1 MTTPLNFDV
10 ILVGTGPTG
19 LVLAHLLGNYGIRT
33 LVIDKNSGPVD
44 EARAVTIDDESLRT
58 LQATGM
64 LPEVLH
70 HVVQGYGV
78 HYYSWT
84 NQLFAKIEPSSR
96 EYGYL
101 KRNAFRQ
108 QLLVQALSDGMTRQA
123 SVSLHYGHELVSLEQ
138 HDDQVSA
145 TVQQEGQT
153 QTYTARWLVACDG
166 GRSTVRELLGITLE
180 GSTYKEKWLIA
191 DLIGRASPFRH
202 TRTYCDP
209 QRPAIRLPGPQSTVR
224 YEFMLHPGEDP
235 EAVLEDTQ
243 LRSWIRGRDA
253 QDAGLQML
261 RKVVYTFHA
270 RVATRWREGRVLLA
284 GDAAHL
290 TPPFAGQ
297 GMNSGVRDAA
307 NLAWKLAAN
316 LQHGASPQLLE
327 SYQQER
333 KPHAWALIQMALRIG
348 AFMQPKSRQGAALAQ
363 TLLKVVCIV
372 PAARDYILHLKFKPK
387 PRFFE
392 GFFVPWNMPKAKIPS
407 GQLMTQPLMELP
419 DGSTTLLDNLL
430 GKGYAVLQWADAPAL
445 QLPAGMQAQV
455 VHVIRHADDFLPATT
470 AAHALCVRDVQHEL
484 AAVLDSAQAQ
494 AVVLRPDRYV
504 LAYVGQDRH
513 PACGTIA
520 QVFHSVY
527 PLQA

>member
-1 MTTPLNFDV
+1 MNTPLNVDV
-10 ILVGTGPTG
+10 IVVGTGPTG
-19 LVLAHLLGNYGIRT
+19 LVLAHLLGNFGIRT
-33 LVIDKNSGPVD
+33 LVIDKNSGPAD

-64 LPEVLH
+64 LPEVLP

-96 EYGYL
+96 EYGYP

-108 QLLVQALSDGMTRQA
+108 QLLVQALSQGMTCQA
-123 SVSLHYGHELVSLEQ
+123 SVSLRYGQELVSLEQ
-138 HDDQVSA
+138 HADRVSA
-145 TVQQEGQT
+145 TVQHEGQA
-153 QTYTARWLVACDG
+153 QTFTAPWLVACDG

-243 LRSWIRGRDA
+243 LRGWIRGRDA

-270 RVATRWREGRVLLA
+270 RVATQWRAGRVLLA

-297 GMNSGVRDAA
+297 GMNSGVRDAV

-316 LQHGASPQLLE
+316 LQHGASAKLLE

-348 AFMQPKSRQGAALAQ
+348 AFMQPKSRLGAALAQ
-363 TLLKVVCIV
+363 TLLKLVCLV

-387 PRFFE
+387 PRFYE
-392 GFFVPWNMPKAKIPS
+392 GFFVPWRVPSAKIPS

-419 DGSTTLLDNLL
+419 NGQTTLLDNLL
-430 GKGYAVLQWADAPAL
+430 GQGFALVQWADAPAL
-445 QLPAGMQAQV
+445 PLPAGMQAQV

-470 AAHALCVRDVQHEL
+470 TAHTLCVRDVQHEL
-484 AAVLDSAQAQ
+484 AAVLESAQAQ

-504 LAYVGQDRH
+504 LAYVGQDIAH
-513 PACGTIA
+513 ACGNIA

-527 PLQA
+527 PSQA

>member
-1 MTTPLNFDV
+1 MNTPLHYDV
-10 ILVGTGPTG
+10 IVVGTGPTG
-19 LVLAHLLGNYGIRT
+19 LVLAHLLGTYGLQT
-33 LVIDKNSGPVD
+33 LVIDKNNGPVD

-58 LQATGM
+58 LQATGI
-64 LPEVLH
+64 LPEVLPN
-70 HVVQGYGV
+70 VVQGYGV

-96 EYGYL
+96 EYGYP

-108 QLLVQALSDGMTRQA
+108 QLLVQALSEGMARHA
-123 SVSLHYGHELVSLEQ
+123 SVSLRYGHALISLEQ
-138 HDDQVSA
+138 HPNHVSA
-145 TVQQEGQT
+145 TVMHEGQT
-153 QTYTARWLVACDG
+153 QTFTAPWLVACDG
-166 GRSTVRELLGITLE
+166 GRSTVRELLGIALE

-224 YEFMLHPGEDP
+224 YEFMLHPGENP
-235 EAVLEDTQ
+235 EAALQDSQ
-243 LRSWIRGRDA
+243 LRSWIQSRDA
-253 QDAGLQML
+253 QDADLQLL

-270 RVATRWREGRVLLA
+270 RVATQWRAGRVLLA

-316 LQHGASPQLLE
+316 LQHAASPQLLE

-348 AFMQPKSRQGAALAQ
+348 AFMQPKSRLGAALAQ

-419 DGSTTLLDNLL
+419 DGNTTLLDNLL
-430 GKGYAVLQWADAPAL
+430 GTGFAVLQWADTPEL
-445 QLPAGMQAQV
+445 PLPAGMQARV
-455 VHVIRHADDFLPATT
+455 VRVIRHADDFLPDTL
-470 AAHALCVRDVQHEL
+470 AAHLPCVRDVQHEL
-484 AAVLDSAQAQ
+484 AAVLDSAKAQ

-504 LAYVGQDRH
+504 LAYVGQDWH
-513 PACGTIA
+513 QACGTIT

-527 PLQA
+527 PSQA

>member
-1 MTTPLNFDV
+1 MNTPLNYDV
-10 ILVGTGPTG
+10 IVVGTGPTG
-19 LVLAHLLGNYGIRT
+19 LVLAHLLGNYGLHT

-64 LPEVLH
+64 LPEVLPN
-70 HVVQGYGV
+70 VVQGYGV

-96 EYGYL
+96 EYGYP

-108 QLLVQALSDGMTRQA
+108 QLLVQALSQGMTRQA
-123 SVSLHYGHELVSLEQ
+123 SVSLHYGHELTRLEQ
-138 HDDQVSA
+138 HDDHVNA
-145 TVQQEGQT
+145 TVQHEGQT

-243 LRSWIRGRDA
+243 LRSWIRGRDP
-253 QDAGLQML
+253 QDAQLTLL

-270 RVATRWREGRVLLA
+270 RVATQWRAGRVLLA

-348 AFMQPKSRQGAALAQ
+348 AFMQPKSRLGAALAQ
-363 TLLKVVCIV
+363 TLLKVVCLI
-372 PAARDYILHLKFKPK
+372 PEARDYILHLKFKPK

-392 GFFVPWNMPKAKIPS
+392 GFFVPWNIPEAKIPS
-407 GQLMTQPLMELP
+407 GQLMTQPLMALP
-419 DGSTTLLDNLL
+419 NGQTLLLDDLL
-430 GKGYAVLQWADAPAL
+430 GTGYAVLQWADAPEL
-445 QLPAGMQAQV
+445 RLPAGMQTRV
-455 VHVIRHADDFLPATT
+455 VRVIRHADDFLLATT

-504 LAYVGQDRH
+504 LAYVGQDAAH
-513 PACGTIA
+513 ACGTIA
-520 QVFHSVY
+520 QIFHTVY
-527 PLQA
+527 PQQA

>member
-1 MTTPLNFDV
+1 MNTPLNYDV
-10 ILVGTGPTG
+10 IVVGTGPTG
-19 LVLAHLLGNYGIRT
+19 LVLAHLLGNYGLHT

-64 LPEVLH
+64 LPEVLPN
-70 HVVQGYGV
+70 VVQGYGV

-96 EYGYL
+96 EYGYP

-108 QLLVQALSDGMTRQA
+108 QLLVQALSQGMTRQA
-123 SVSLHYGHELVSLEQ
+123 SVSLRYGHELTRLEQ
-138 HDDQVSA
+138 HDDHVNA
-145 TVQQEGQT
+145 TVQHEGQT

-243 LRSWIRGRDA
+243 LRSWIRGRDP
-253 QDAGLQML
+253 QDAQLTLL

-270 RVATRWREGRVLLA
+270 RVATQWRAGRVLLA

-316 LQHGASPQLLE
+316 LQHGASPQLLD

-348 AFMQPKSRQGAALAQ
+348 AFMQPKSRLGAALAQ
-363 TLLKVVCIV
+363 TLLKVVCLI
-372 PAARDYILHLKFKPK
+372 PEARDYILHLKFKPK
-387 PRFFE
+387 PRFHE
-392 GFFVPWNMPKAKIPS
+392 GFFARWDIPEAKIPS

-419 DGSTTLLDNLL
+419 NGQTMLLDDLL
-430 GKGYAVLQWADAPAL
+430 GTGYAVLQWADAPEL
-445 QLPAGMQAQV
+445 DLPAGMQARV
-455 VHVIRHADDFLPATT
+455 VRVIRHADDFLPTTIAT
-470 AAHALCVRDVQHEL
+470 HALCVRDVQHEL

-504 LAYVGQDRH
+504 LAYAGQDRRR
-513 PACGTIA
+513 ACGTIA
-520 QVFHSVY
+520 QIFHTVY
-527 PLQA
+527 PQQA

>member
-1 MTTPLNFDV
+1 MNTPLNYDV
-10 ILVGTGPTG
+10 IVVGTGPTG
-19 LVLAHLLGNYGIRT
+19 LVLAHLLGNYGLHT
-33 LVIDKNSGPVD
+33 LVIDKNNGPVN

-64 LPEVLH
+64 LPEVLPN
-70 HVVQGYGV
+70 VVQGYGV

-96 EYGYL
+96 EYGYP

-108 QLLVQALSDGMTRQA
+108 QLLVQALSEGMARQGR
-123 SVSLHYGHELVSLEQ
+123 VSLRYGHELISLEQ
-138 HDDQVSA
+138 HPDHVSA
-145 TVQQEGQT
+145 TVMHEGQT
-153 QTYTARWLVACDG
+153 QTFTAPWLVACDG
-166 GRSTVRELLGITLE
+166 GRSTVRELLGIALE

-224 YEFMLHPGEDP
+224 YEFMLHSGEDP
-235 EAVLEDTQ
+235 EAVLQDAQ

-253 QDAGLQML
+253 QDADLQLL

-270 RVATRWREGRVLLA
+270 RVATQWRAGRVLLA

-348 AFMQPKSRQGAALAQ
+348 AFMQPKSRLGAALAQ
-363 TLLKVVCIV
+363 TLLKLVCLV

-392 GFFVPWNMPKAKIPS
+392 GFFVPWNMPEAKIPS

-419 DGSTTLLDNLL
+419 NGQTMLLDDLL
-430 GKGYAVLQWADAPAL
+430 GTGYALLQWADAPEL
-445 QLPAGMQAQV
+445 PLPAGMQARV
-455 VHVIRHADDFLPATT
+455 VRVIRHADDFLPAST

-513 PACGTIA
+513 QACGTIA
-520 QVFHSVY
+520 QIFHSVY
-527 PLQA
+527 PSQA